1 MECKRELDLPISL
14 IRRARSNVK
23 TSWVEQPVSPR
34 IHETSHVDPMAVVIG
49 DVTIGEHVN
58 IAPGATIRADEG
70 MPIVI
75 GNESNIQDGVIIHSL
90 KEQSVK
96 IGERVSLAHG
106 AIIHG
111 PVTIGDGTFI
121 GFGSVVYQCN
131 IGSGC
136 VILHN
141 AVVAGNVTI
150 PNGKFIAIGS
160 LIQDDT
166 AVEALPD
173 VSEELAVFA
182 SEVVEVNKELAA
194 GYINFERRQLEQ
206 KKNAQRVKK
215 EIEDIRQRKG
225 QRRELWQWLY
235 DSLKI

>member
-1 MECKRELDLPISL
+1 MERKRELDLPISL
-14 IRRARSNVK
+14 IRRTRSNVK
-23 TSWVEQPVSPR
+23 TSWVEEPVSPR
-34 IHETSHVDPMAVVIG
+34 IHETSYVDPMAVVIG

-90 KEQSVK
+90 KEQGVK

-131 IGSGC
+131 IGSDC

-141 AVVAGNVTI
+141 TVVTGNVTI

-166 AVEALPD
+166 AVEALPN
-173 VSEELAVFA
+173 VPEESAVMEINMKKAEAELAGELQKHIT
-182 SEVVEVNKELAA
+182 SQEVIPDHLA
-194 GYINFERRQLEQ
+194 
-206 KKNAQRVKK
+206 
-215 EIEDIRQRKG
+215 
-225 QRRELWQWLY
+225 
-235 DSLKI
+235 